1 MTVTFGPS
9 SVQIDLLAT
18 TTLSYAMAHNRL
30 PVVHSVTL
38 TCTGGPVDGALL
50 TLRVEDSEGTLSAPS
65 EHLVDLTPLH
75 QTILAQV
82 DVRLDPAAM
91 LHVAERRPGRIVAR
105 VEAAGTVVAE
115 AAVPVDVLAAHQ
127 WLREP
132 PTLSLE
138 LLAAFVM
145 PNSPAIGVLVGEAA
159 QLLEQRTGSPSI
171 QGYQSGAERVDEIA
185 RAIYDAMAARRI
197 RYSEPPASWADVG
210 QKVRTPAEVLDGR
223 VGTCLDTVLVMA
235 AALEQAGIRP
245 LLWMVQGHAFLG
257 YWREERAL
265 DAIATLDVAD
275 VVNYV
280 DLGLIRL
287 VETTMVT
294 AADVPAPF
302 ETTHRPPY
310 ITYLTGDLE
319 RVYGVVDVWTAR
331 RNEIVPLPAQT
342 RTADGHVQ
350 VVEYRP
356 AEHSTP
362 AIARQPGPALTT
374 VADKPVPPRVQQWKN
389 ALLDL
394 SLRNRLINF
403 TPRHSIT
410 LAVPEGRLALIEDAL
425 HDKRPVNLLPSDQLD
440 DVHAARGVRTGR
452 DLEPALLAE
461 LFDRKTALYTDVTG
475 LAYQARLRALAY
487 KARTIVEETGAN
499 NLYLALGTLVWD
511 LEGRQLRSPLVLV
524 PVRLVTR
531 SRQQTYRLEPDE
543 SGTSTPNYCLLE
555 KLRQVHQDMTVPGL
569 AEPVLDESGIDLDA
583 AFHAVRVAIAER
595 SLPYRVEEGAALA
608 ILQFAKFRLWKDL
621 DEHWETMLAN
631 PLVHHLTHTPTDPFE
646 AGPAGSVGA
655 APDLDELATLCPVPA
670 DATQLDAVAAAV
682 AGSTFVLEGPP
693 GTGKSQTITNVVT
706 RAVAAGRRVLFVA
719 EKRAALD
726 VVRERL
732 EAVGMGA
739 FSLDLHDKA
748 SKPALVRAQV
758 RAAIDLQVA
767 LDQQGL
773 AAQQEDLRSSRRNLA
788 RYAQRLHEPNGAG
801 LSFYSSRT
809 RLLAL
814 LDDEHTLFVPPDL
827 VDQTTEVIERLR
839 HQLAALP
846 DVADLARPRLDHP
859 WAFVDS
865 TDGVELERV
874 RSAARDVDGAA
885 EVFATNGLL
894 STVVAAA
901 TTGEELETLAS
912 LLEAAPTPLAVL
924 DQTRTR
930 EWRQASSSLHDE
942 VAAFVAAAHPGLDI
956 ATPQALDLPLADLH
970 AQAQA
975 AASSGW
981 FGRKKRLRAVADQ
994 LAPALRAGASVAP
1007 KRVPELTG
1015 ALLQLQSAVR
1025 GLAERASGV
1034 AGLTVPPGW
1043 NPMTDAGRELLDRQ
1057 AAWLTWASEVVDT
1070 QDAFALALRSFLTSP
1085 PTVEAASARAVR
1097 TLSDAVTALGDAT
1110 RATSDSVARW
1120 AGGVGLVARWSMTRG
1135 ERNLDE
1141 PALHSLRR
1149 WLALLTE
1156 LAPLAAVG
1164 MQAAHRQLMTGE
1176 VPAEAAVRAFDR
1188 GLAETSA
1195 QERLSS
1201 TGLDAFD
1208 AAAHERTI
1216 GRFTRS
1222 SAAVRSQMTTAIPGE
1237 VLAARRFQPGAERGQ
1252 MGALQRELAKQRGG
1266 LAVRSL
1272 LTTYGDLITA
1282 LMPCVLVSPDSLA
1295 RFFPVVQNM
1304 FDVVVFD
1311 EASQIRVA
1319 DAVGAMGRSGSV
1331 VVVGDSKQMPPT
1343 SFAEPSSGSDEDEVA
1358 DESLAVEDEESILTE
1373 CVQARVPQRWL
1384 SWHYRSQDESLIAF
1398 SNAHYYEGRLSSFPA
1413 PTSGTAS
1420 SAVDGHGVNLVRV
1433 QGQFHRSGKGKL
1445 LRTNP
1450 VEAEAIVAEI
1460 RRRMAAADGA
1470 PPSVGVV
1477 TFNQQQRAYIEAL
1490 IRDSGDDR
1498 LVEALDG
1505 TDAEGLFIKN
1515 LENVQGDE
1523 RDVILFST
1531 AFSIN
1536 ERGYLPLNFGP
1547 LNRGGGE
1554 RRLNVAITRAR
1565 RQVVIFS
1572 SFDPAQLRAEETSS
1586 IGIKHLRAYLDLAA
1600 AGTSAL
1606 ERAKPRAASVDRHRD
1621 EVADSLRARGLVV
1634 HTDVGL
1640 SDFRVDISIALPEA
1654 PHRPQVAVLL
1664 DGPGWAAR
1672 RTVGDRDGLPVDVL
1686 SKMLR
1691 WPAVER
1697 VWLPAW
1703 LADRD
1708 AVVQRLESAAR
1719 GTLPQRVSAGPAATL
1734 TRAVPA
1740 TPTTPAAQLLPGETE
1755 FLPWSPGLLGS
1766 RTHLDSLPAPDA
1778 ARRVA
1783 AALRQAVDAEGPIQ
1797 LDRLSKAVAGAFDLS
1812 RVNAARTQSILDQL
1826 PADIVVDRADGFAW
1840 PTSID
1845 QATWPRFRTSPTAS
1859 RPVEQISLRELGN
1872 AMVGLCSASGGIRR
1886 EDVLRETVI
1895 IFGGRRLTPGISG
1908 RLERA
1913 LATALADHRLDVRA
1927 DGVLVPVA

>member
-1 MTVTFGPS
+1 
-9 SVQIDLLAT
+9 
-18 TTLSYAMAHNRL
+18 MAHNRL

-38 TCTGGPVDGALL
+38 TSTGGPVEGALL
-50 TLRVEDSEGTLSAPS
+50 TLRVEDAEGTLSAPS
-65 EHLVDLTPLH
+65 EHLVDLVPA
-75 QTILAQV
+75 QETILAQL

-91 LHVAERRPGRIVAR
+91 LHVGERRPGRIVAR
-105 VEAAGTVVAE
+105 VEVAGTVVGE
-115 AAVPVDVLAAHQ
+115 AAVQVDVLAAHQ

-132 PTLSLE
+132 PTLSME

-145 PNSPAIGVLVGEAA
+145 PNSPAIAVLVGAA
-159 QLLEQRTGSPSI
+159 AELLEQRTGSPLI

-210 QKVRTPAEVLDGR
+210 QKVRTPTEVLDGG

-235 AALEQAGIRP
+235 AALEQAGVRP
-245 LLWMVQGHAFLG
+245 LLWMVQGHAFIG

-294 AADVPAPF
+294 VADAPAPF
-302 ETTHRPPY
+302 ETTHRAPY
-310 ITYLTGDLE
+310 LTYLTGDLD

-331 RNEIVPLPAQT
+331 RNGIVPLPAQT
-342 RTADGHVQ
+342 RTADGVVQ

-362 AIARQPGPALTT
+362 ATT
-374 VADKPVPPRVQQWKN
+374 RAPSPVQTAVAEKPVPPRVQQWKN

-403 TPRHSIT
+403 TPRHSIA
-410 LAVPEGRLALIEDAL
+410 LAVPEGRLGSLENAL
-425 HDKRPVNLLPSDQLD
+425 HDKRPVTLLPSDQLD
-440 DVHAARGVRTGR
+440 DVHAARGVRAGR
-452 DLEPALLAE
+452 DLAPALLAE
-461 LFDRKTALYTDVTG
+461 LFEAKTALYTDVTS
-475 LAYQARLRALAY
+475 LAYQPRLRALAY
-487 KARTIVEETGAN
+487 KAGTIVEETGAN
-499 NLYLALGTLVWD
+499 NLYLALGALVWE

-524 PVRLVTR
+524 PVRLVTH

-555 KLRQVHQDMTVPGL
+555 KLRQVHQGMTVPGL

-583 AFHAVRVAIAER
+583 AFRAVRIAIAER

-621 DEHWETMLAN
+621 DEHWEAMLAN
-631 PLVHHLTHTPTDPFE
+631 PLVRHLTHTPTDPFE
-646 AGPAGSVGA
+646 VDPAQPAGPVDPAGA
-655 APDLDELATLCPVPA
+655 APDLDELAALCPVPA

-682 AGSTFVLEGPP
+682 AGRTFVLEGPP
-693 GTGKSQTITNVVT
+693 GTGKSQTITNLVT
-706 RAVAAGRRVLFVA
+706 RAVAAGQRVLFVA

-732 EAVGMGA
+732 EAVGMGV

-748 SKPALVRAQV
+748 SKPTLVRAQV
-758 RAAIDLQVA
+758 RAAIELQVA
-767 LDQQGL
+767 LDREGL

-809 RLLAL
+809 SLLAL
-814 LDDEHTLFVPPDL
+814 LDDAHTLIVPPAL
-827 VDQTTEVIERLR
+827 SDQSPEAIARLR

-846 DVADLARPRLDHP
+846 DVADLARPRPDHP
-859 WAFVDS
+859 WAFVD
-865 TDGVELERV
+865 TTEGIDLERV
-874 RSAARDVDGAA
+874 RSAARDVDEAVEVAA
-885 EVFATNGLL
+885 THGSL
-894 STVVAAA
+894 SFVVAAA
-901 TTGEELETLAS
+901 TTGEELATLAS
-912 LLEAAPTPLAVL
+912 LIEVAPTPLAVL
-924 DQTRTR
+924 DQTRTS
-930 EWRQASSSLHDE
+930 EWRQASSSLHTE
-942 VAAFVAAAHPGLDI
+942 VAAFVAAAHPGLDV

-975 AASSGW
+975 AAASGW

-1025 GLAERASGV
+1025 GLAERASAV
-1034 AGLTVPPGW
+1034 PGLAVPPGW

-1057 AAWLTWASEVVDT
+1057 AAWLTWAGEAVDT
-1070 QDAFALALRSFLTSP
+1070 QDTFALALRAFLTTA
-1085 PTVEAASARAVR
+1085 PTVDAASARAVR

-1120 AGGVGLVARWSMTRG
+1120 AGGVGLVSRWSTTRG
-1135 ERNLDE
+1135 ERNLEE

-1149 WLALLTE
+1149 WLAFLAE

-1164 MQAAHRQLMTGE
+1164 MQAAHRQLMTGA
-1176 VPAEAAVRAFDR
+1176 VPADAAVHAFDR
-1188 GLAETSA
+1188 GLAETSTH
-1195 QERLSS
+1195 ERLAA

-1237 VLAARRFQPGAERGQ
+1237 VLAARRFQAGAGRGQ

-1304 FDVVVFD
+1304 FDLVVFD

-1319 DAVGAMGRSGSV
+1319 DAVGAMGRSASV

-1343 SFAEPSSGSDEDEVA
+1343 TFAEPSSGSDEDEVA

-1398 SNAHYYEGRLSSFPA
+1398 SNAHYYDGRLSSFPA
-1413 PTSGTAS
+1413 PTTGTAS
-1420 SAVDGHGVNLVRV
+1420 PAVDGHGVNLIRV

-1460 RRRMAAADGA
+1460 GRRMAANGGA

-1554 RRLNVAITRAR
+1554 RRLNVAVTRAR

-1606 ERAKPRAASVDRHRD
+1606 ERAKPRASTVDRHRD

-1654 PHRPQVAVLL
+1654 PDRPQVAVLL

-1686 SKMLR
+1686 STMLR

-1708 AVVQRLESAAR
+1708 VVVQRLEGAAR

-1740 TPTTPAAQLLPGETE
+1740 TPTTPAAQLLPGEAE
-1755 FLPWSPGLLGS
+1755 FVPWSPGLLGS

-1783 AALRQAVDAEGPIQ
+1783 AALRQAVDAEGPIH

-1812 RVNAARTQSILDQL
+1812 RVNAARAQSILDQL
-1826 PADIVVDRADGFAW
+1826 PAGIFIDRADGFAW
-1840 PTSID
+1840 PASID
-1845 QATWPRFRTSPTAS
+1845 PATWPRFRTSATAS

-1886 EDVLRETVI
+1886 EDVFRETVI

-1913 LATALADHRLDVRA
+1913 LETALSDRRLDVRA
-1927 DGVLVPVA
+1927 GGLLVPVA